1 MRKALTT
8 FGDGWIE
15 VTPTKITSEEM
26 DILLDLDTSDEDR
39 ERVRRVIRDR
49 SSRKA
54 SDEDSRAAHDAL
66 AVHYEGEF
74 TCATVILPAGRGFV
88 VHAGG
93 WIRF

>member
-15 VTPTKITSEEM
+15 VTPTKMTLEER
-26 DILLDLDTSDEDR
+26 DAFLDLDTSYEDR
-39 ERVRRVIRDR
+39 ERIRRAIRDR

-54 SDEDSRAAHDAL
+54 SDEDCRAAAEAL
-66 AVHYEGEF
+66 AVHYEGDF
-74 TCATVILPAGRGFV
+74 TCATVILPAGSGFV

>member
-15 VTPTKITSEEM
+15 VTPMKMTLEER
-26 DILLDLDTSDEDR
+26 DALLDLNTSDEDR
-39 ERVRRVIRDR
+39 DRIRRAIRDR
-49 SSRKA
+49 SSRRA
-54 SDEDSRAAHDAL
+54 SDEDCSAAAEAL
-66 AVHYEGEF
+66 ALHHEGEF
-74 TCATVILPAGRGFV
+74 TCATVILPAGSGFV